1 MSKNL
6 ITTNDFYKQDVS
18 KNRITTNDFYKK

>member
-1 MSKNL
+1 MSKNR
-6 ITTNDFYKQDVS
+6 ITTNDFYKQDIS

>member
-1 MSKNL
+1 MSKNR